1 MQGMKPNVKQIAAW
15 ICSLLCL
22 LSLLLVIGRHWGL
35 TPLPEPPR
43 GVRLKPLYPPLR
55 MKDVKPDNAACYYL
69 EAARLMKNYKVS
81 DESLRQMGEILQ
93 GNRTGET
100 AAIEQTLRDCVES
113 LRLVRKG
120 VSMGFCRMPMTPEFD
135 DKTCCPY
142 LSKCVQMAKLFC
154 CTGELARREG
164 KCEQAV
170 DEYATAMKFGRDC
183 AVGGP
188 LISWLAGGTS
198 ASLGMSHLRTL
209 MIEDSVG
216 TEAAGR
222 IRDVLADID
231 STFPPLAEALRYE
244 LIWSKRM
251 ADVTFTNK
259 AVVNSRAM
267 GLGAIHAYCNAA
279 FGEMIVEIQKPYWQN
294 ECKKVTEKWDLS
306 GKRKWLL
313 MADRPI
319 PRLFVSLVLPSLE
332 TPASSSACFKGAVRA
347 TALICALTQY
357 MQSHAVFPDRL
368 DQLVPE
374 FLTAFPLDP
383 FDGRPFQYQRE
394 GAGWVIWSSSLKYRK
409 QG

>member
-1 MQGMKPNVKQIAAW
+1 
-15 ICSLLCL
+15 
-22 LSLLLVIGRHWGL
+22 
-35 TPLPEPPR
+35 
-43 GVRLKPLYPPLR
+43 
-55 MKDVKPDNAACYYL
+55 MKDVKADNAACCYL
-69 EAARLMKNYKVS
+69 EAARLMKDYKVS
-81 DESLRQMGEILQ
+81 DESLRQMGQILQ
-93 GNRTGET
+93 GNRTGDT
-100 AAIEQTLRDCVES
+100 VAIQQTLADCAES

-120 VSMGFCRMPMTPEFD
+120 VSMGFCRMPMATEFD

-154 CTGELARREG
+154 CAGELARREG

-188 LISWLAGGTS
+188 LISWLAGATS
-198 ASLGMSHLRTL
+198 AGLGMSGLRKL
-209 MIEDSVG
+209 MIEDSVN

-222 IRDVLADID
+222 IRDVLADVD
-231 STFPPLAEALRYE
+231 RTFPTLAEALRYE

-267 GLGAIHAYCNAA
+267 GLGAIHAYCDAA
-279 FGEMIVEIQKPYWQN
+279 FGEMIAETQKPYWQN
-294 ECKKVTEKWDLS
+294 ECKKVAEKWELS

-332 TPASSSACFKGAVRA
+332 TPASSSATFEAAVRA
-347 TALICALTQY
+347 TTIVCALTQY
-357 MQSHAVFPDRL
+357 AQSRAMFPERL

-374 FLTAFPLDP
+374 FLTVIPPDP
-383 FDGRPFQYQRE
+383 SDGKPFQYQRE